1 MHDIVVWIQTVLI
14 PTLGPFGLFVVAFF
28 DSSFLSVPEINDVLV
43 VTSSAGNPS
52 TAWMYVVAATLGS
65 LAGCSALWY
74 IGRRGGEAFL
84 IRKFGRD
91 RVDQTRSTFKKWD
104 ILALAIPAMLPPPM
118 PFKIFVLSSGVF
130 GVPFR
135 RFAATL
141 VVARGLRYVFWGF
154 MGATYGAEAL
164 ALLKRF
170 DAWFDA
176 NSVVILSIFAA
187 FVLVVVCVYY
197 ARHKLFQ
204 RPNGRL
210 L

>member
-1 MHDIVVWIQTVLI
+1 MHGIVVWIQTVLI

-28 DSSFLSVPEINDVLV
+28 DSSFLSVPEVNDVLV
-43 VTSSAGNPS
+43 VTSSAAYPP
-52 TAWMYVVAATLGS
+52 TAWMYVLAATLGS

-84 IRKFGRD
+84 VRRFGRD
-91 RVDQTRSTFKKWD
+91 RVDRTRSTFKKWD

-141 VVARGLRYVFWGF
+141 VVARGLRYTFWGL
-154 MGATYGAEAL
+154 MGATYGTEAL

-170 DAWFDA
+170 DAWFAA
-176 NSVVILSIFAA
+176 NAVVILCIFVAL
-187 FVLVVVCVYY
+187 VLVVVVIYY

>member
-28 DSSFLSVPEINDVLV
+28 DSSFLSVPEVNDVLV
-43 VTSSAGNPS
+43 VTSSAGHPP
-52 TAWMYVVAATLGS
+52 TAWMYVLAATMGS
-65 LAGCSALWY
+65 LAGCTALWY

-84 IRKFGRD
+84 VRKFGRD

-141 VVARGLRYVFWGF
+141 IVARGLRYTFWGVL
-154 MGATYGAEAL
+154 GATYGDEAL

-170 DAWFDA
+170 DAWFAA
-176 NSVVILSIFAA
+176 NAVVILSVLAGA
-187 FVLVVVCVYY
+187 VLLVVAVYY

>member
-1 MHDIVVWIQTVLI
+1 MHGVVIWIQTVLI

-43 VTSSAGNPS
+43 VTSSAGYPP

-74 IGRRGGEAFL
+74 VGRRGGEAL
-84 IRKFGRD
+84 LVRKFGRD
-91 RVDQTRSTFKKWD
+91 RVDRTRSTFKKWD

-130 GVPFR
+130 GVPYR

-141 VVARGLRYVFWGF
+141 VVARGLRYIFWGF
-154 MGATYGAEAL
+154 MGATYGEEAL

-170 DAWFDA
+170 DAWFDDNA
-176 NSVVILSIFAA
+176 IAILAVSAA
-187 FVLVVVCVYY
+187 IILAGVGLYY

-204 RPNGRL
+204 RPNGPL

>member
-43 VTSSAGNPS
+43 VTSAAGNPA
-52 TAWMYVVAATLGS
+52 TAWMYVLAATLGS

-84 IRKFGRD
+84 VRRFGRD
-91 RVDQTRSTFKKWD
+91 RVDQTRAHFKKWD

-118 PFKIFVLSSGVF
+118 PFKIFVLSAGVF
-130 GVPFR
+130 GLPYR

-141 VVARGLRYVFWGF
+141 IVARGLRYVFWGV
-154 MGATYGAEAL
+154 MGAAYGDAAL
-164 ALLKRF
+164 AALKEFDQWFGERASVIFSVLAAIVVGGVAFYYLRRKPERPPDGPLL
-170 DAWFDA
+170 
-176 NSVVILSIFAA
+176 
-187 FVLVVVCVYY
+187 
-197 ARHKLFQ
+197 
-204 RPNGRL
+204 
-210 L
+210 